1 MRRLSALAGPAERVE
16 VGAPSSTSASGP
28 KRHSKKK
35 KRKKKP
41 KKLPDWVSLVY
52 RQGCNIEAADT
63 KRCGRP
69 LLQNSNVSDL
79 SAHRITEEEHTRRHD
94 LLVSKHA
101 KGTFTAVSAKRS
113 QC

>member
-52 RQGCNIEAADT
+52 LQGCNIEAADT
-63 KRCGRP
+63 HSAAHSE
-69 LLQNSNVSDL
+69 LQRLGPQRAQDHRGG
-79 SAHRITEEEHTRRHD
+79 AHAP
-94 LLVSKHA
+94 S
-101 KGTFTAVSAKRS
+101 
-113 QC
+113 